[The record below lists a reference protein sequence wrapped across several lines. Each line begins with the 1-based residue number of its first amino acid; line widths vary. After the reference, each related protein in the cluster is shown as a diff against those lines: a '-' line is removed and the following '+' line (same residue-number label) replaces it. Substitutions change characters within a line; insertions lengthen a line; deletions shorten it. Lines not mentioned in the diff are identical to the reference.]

1 MTQPLSVDT
10 TLADEIGAPGFWER
24 VFERWCQN
32 IDRGVLTVRCPSGRR
47 ITFRGPNPGPEA
59 AIRLHHPRVIR
70 RLFFGG
76 DIGVEEIRGRRLSR
90 PSPEACR

>member
-32 IDRGVLTVRCPSGRR
+32 IDRGVLTVRFPSGRR

-70 RLFFGG
+70 RLFFAATSVWPKVIWPMSG
-76 DIGVEEIRGRRLSR
+76 IAAI
-90 PSPEACR
+90 